1 MKSAD
6 LQGTTAQAFHW
17 NEYHGICGI
26 PPVCPTQ
33 AEIPFQRSW
42 RLPGNIIIESISFQ
56 LMDNLN
62 PTSWIMCRGSWAS
75 SQYQERG

>member
-26 PPVCPTQ
+26 PPVCPTK

-42 RLPGNIIIESISFQ
+42 RLPGNIIIESVSF
-56 LMDNLN
+56 
-62 PTSWIMCRGSWAS
+62 
-75 SQYQERG
+75 